1 MQREEK
7 ALEAA
12 LEAMISRLNDMRTT
26 LASLLRKLDHE
37 YENINWPT
45 MLDSYALLS
54 SQMNTFL
61 KVLKNDKTPNLR
73 NLIALPIRL
82 CPDRDEELAKL
93 TEKRVNVFNHEVV
106 PDYLR
111 TKPDPDVEQREQ
123 QLFQRSNQIPP
134 DQGQKQVNNLN
145 KIVNQ
150 TLELISNAR
159 DQWENEVGSR
169 TGTATASS
177 LNDTQ
182 LLISAVCLGKGLKTQ
197 MKMAAGQP
205 PPMQV
210 PTTVQT
216 QQSSAVVGPG
226 LGKVPSAIKT
236 NIKAAASIHP
246 YSR

>member
-12 LEAMISRLNDMRTT
+12 LEAMISRLNDMKAT
-26 LASLLRKLDHE
+26 LASLLMKLDHE

-45 MLDSYALLS
+45 MLDNYALLS
-54 SQMNTFL
+54 GQMNMFL

-93 TEKRVNVFNHEVV
+93 TEKRVSVFNHEVV

-123 QLFQRSNQIPP
+123 QLFQRSTQMPP
-134 DQGQKQVNNLN
+134 DQGQQVLSLN

-150 TLELISNAR
+150 TLDLIGNAR
-159 DQWENEVGSR
+159 DQWESEVGSR
-169 TGTATASS
+169 AGTSTTSS
-177 LNDTQ
+177 MNDTH

-205 PPMQV
+205 PQMQA
-210 PTTVQT
+210 PTAVQS
-216 QQSSAVVGPG
+216 QQASSGSG

-236 NIKAAASIHP
+236 NIKAAASAHP